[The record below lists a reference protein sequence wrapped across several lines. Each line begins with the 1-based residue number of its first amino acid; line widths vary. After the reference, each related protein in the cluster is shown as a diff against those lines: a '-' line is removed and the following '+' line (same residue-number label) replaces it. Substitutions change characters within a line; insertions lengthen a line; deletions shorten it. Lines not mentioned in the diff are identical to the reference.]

1 MCSLAASNDLCVA
14 TALLCKRLCT
24 EYVDPAGLE
33 ALVACR
39 LIALDKCPGIC
50 PICVGECLRR
60 LLGRPV
66 VQCTK
71 MEFLRAIGDQ
81 QLCVSHMAGYKAVLH
96 TVTDIFETDEY
107 EAMLFVY
114 ALKVFNSINCQN
126 IQVIFPFLAPMIIN
140 TYRMSSCLFIDA
152 ESIMSREG
160 VTQGNPLAMAFY
172 AIATILLIES
182 FSNTRFRS
190 GMLMMLQVLASYPVC
205 VHGGPRS
212 ANLAQH
218 LNTF

>member
-1 MCSLAASNDLCVA
+1 MPVDCPGQMPRHMPNLFWRMPKETNWESRCSLPQNGHTACHWEPTALCVA
-14 TALLCKRLCT
+14 HGWLRS
-24 EYVDPAGLE
+24 
-33 ALVACR
+33 
-39 LIALDKCPGIC
+39 GI
-50 PICVGECLRR
+50 
-60 LLGRPV
+60 
-66 VQCTK
+66 
-71 MEFLRAIGDQ
+71 
-81 QLCVSHMAGYKAVLH
+81 H
-96 TVTDIFETDEY
+96 TLTDIFETDEY

-160 VTQGNPLAMAFY
+160 VTQGDPLAMAFY

-212 ANLAQH
+212 VNLAQH